1 MREQNTT
8 QELAVYTSDEDNPYL
23 AAMPELLKKDDFL
36 LRIRSLPVLPADMS
50 DLSGETRRKLLSGL
64 ADLFLPMD
72 YMYMIYDLIY
82 RAIQTTY
89 RTKTVVD
96 SIRQIGILRQGRQ
109 RTFATQAQSGAILG
123 VPGVGKTSTVRRCL
137 AQLPQVIE
145 HRIFQ
150 GQAFYKKQILY
161 LCVECPSDC
170 SIKTLAYSIIAAVD
184 RAIGSD
190 YFQVISHQSR
200 ISASALT
207 TQLKIICINHAI
219 GLIVVD
225 EIQNAISTAEKA
237 RRIKPLVTFLL
248 ELLNDT
254 CTGVYFVGTL
264 EADEVFC
271 GHDHLKRRTRG
282 LRLLPLR
289 PDGTYR
295 RFLETIWQ
303 YQFTLHRIALT
314 DQIANNIYDHSGGIP
329 AYIIQIFMEA
339 QAQAIIGSEDV
350 IDAKIVQRAINMLC
364 ISIPKTYPAGVSL
377 SDFSVSV
384 VEEGQHQEMPAIPH
398 DSVPRMYAT
407 PRGRR
412 PKTRDRVDLIELW
425 KQHKQADSICKV
437 LLSLNIGEVLHL

>member
-8 QELAVYTSDEDNPYL
+8 ETLAVYTSDDDNPYL
-23 AAMPELLKKDDFL
+23 AAMPELLEKDDFL
-36 LRIRSLPVLPADMS
+36 LRIRSLPVLPADIS
-50 DLSGETRRKLLSGL
+50 DLSGEARRKLLSGL

-72 YMYMIYDLIY
+72 YMYMIYDLFY
-82 RAIQTTY
+82 RTIQTTY

-96 SIRQIGILRQGRQ
+96 SIRQIGILRQGGQ
-109 RTFATQAQSGAILG
+109 RTFGTQAHSGAILG
-123 VPGVGKTSTVRRCL
+123 IPGVGKTSTVRRCL
-137 AQLPQVIE
+137 DQLPQVIE
-145 HRIFQ
+145 HRAFQ
-150 GQAFYKKQILY
+150 GQTFYKKQILY

-184 RAIGSD
+184 RVIGSD

-200 ISASALT
+200 MSASALT

-237 RRIKPLVTFLL
+237 RRIKPLITFLL

-271 GHDHLKRRTRG
+271 QHDHLKRRTRG
-282 LRLLPLR
+282 MRLLPLR
-289 PDGTYR
+289 PDGIYR
-295 RFLETIWQ
+295 RFLEAIWQ
-303 YQFTLHRIALT
+303 YQFTLYRADLT
-314 DQIANNIYDHSGGIP
+314 DQIANKIYDHSGGVP

-339 QAQAIIGSEDV
+339 QAQAIIGGEEV
-350 IDAKIVQRAINMLC
+350 IDARMVQRAIDLLC

-384 VEEGQHQEMPAIPH
+384 GEIQHQKIPAIPQEP
-398 DSVPRMYAT
+398 VPRMYAV

-412 PKTRDRVDLIELW
+412 PKIREQADLIELW
-425 KQHKQADSICKV
+425 KQHKQADDLCKV
-437 LLSLNIGEVLHL
+437 LLSLNIGEVLCL